1 MSLNIYASF
10 ENRDAAERAAARM
23 RRKGIAFRFAMQ
35 DGCDPSVSDL
45 RAAHASVSL
54 LFPYH
59 PPYASNEFTV
69 APAHWDIGK
78 ASLTSDTMGL
88 PLYPGGSTTHA
99 KITVDDG
106 DLEAARSI
114 LRNCGAYDLR

>member
-23 RRKGIAFRFAMQ
+23 RRKCIAFRFALQ
-35 DGCDPSVSDL
+35 DGYDPSASDL

-59 PPYASNEFTV
+59 PPFASNEFTSSPV
-69 APAHWDIGK
+69 HWDIGK
-78 ASLTSDTMGL
+78 AVYTSDTLGM
-88 PLYPGGSTTHA
+88 PLYPGGNTTHA
-99 KITVDDG
+99 KITVDDEH
-106 DLEAARSI
+106 LEAARSI

>member
-23 RRKGIAFRFAMQ
+23 RRKGIAFRFALQ
-35 DGCDPSVSDL
+35 DGYDPSASDL

-59 PPYASNEFTV
+59 PPYASNEFSV
-69 APAHWDIGK
+69 SPAHWDIGK
-78 ASLTSDTMGL
+78 AALTADTMGI
-88 PLYPGGSTTHA
+88 PIYPGSGTAHA
-99 KITVDDG
+99 KITVADEHLDS
-106 DLEAARSI
+106 ARSI
-114 LRNCGAYDLR
+114 LRSCGAYDMR